1 MFSTILTISGKG
13 DKPKVSPCRVGSSK
27 SRLLVLACC
36 ESQSFQILAIVQK
49 KKINNNHAAT
59 IIITTSHHR
68 HHFQSHHFGL
78 GLISQRGACGA
89 LHAPRLRSDLGRRVA
104 KSPAL
109 RGVLRRSHGDR
120 GDLATVGTAS
130 GIMAEV
136 FCWCI
141 LVVVGWLR
149 RFGDYFLLCP
159 WCWVFKVSVL
169 FLRLDLGIGL
179 LSGGDEELTAF
190 QNKRSCVWQ
199 GSWNY
204 LNLGESN
211 SANAWWLGNDHDFPY
226 FIVPCLSC

>member
-49 KKINNNHAAT
+49 KKINNNHPAT

-136 FCWCI
+136 
-141 LVVVGWLR
+141 VVVVVYTSG
-149 RFGDYFLLCP
+149 
-159 WCWVFKVSVL
+159 CWMIISGLEIIFCYVL
-169 FLRLDLGIGL
+169 DVQFLRLLYFFKDWIWELDFSLGIGF
-179 LSGGDEELTAF
+179 LSGGDEEVKAF
-190 QNKRSCVWQ
+190 QKQNI
-199 GSWNY
+199 
-204 LNLGESN
+204 L
-211 SANAWWLGNDHDFPY
+211 
-226 FIVPCLSC
+226 CLTNCL

>member
-1 MFSTILTISGKG
+1 MLRITEFPNLS
-13 DKPKVSPCRVGSSK
+13 DCPKKEDQQQPP
-27 SRLLVLACC
+27 
-36 ESQSFQILAIVQK
+36 
-49 KKINNNHAAT
+49 
-59 IIITTSHHR
+59 SHHHHHHQPPPPSFSVPSFRARPHLPAWRAWRAARAAASQWPWATRRQIPCASRRPAAKPRWPRRSCNSWHRFR
-68 HHFQSHHFGL
+68 HHGW
-78 GLISQRGACGA
+78 GGC
-89 LHAPRLRSDLGRRVA
+89 
-104 KSPAL
+104 
-109 RGVLRRSHGDR
+109 
-120 GDLATVGTAS
+120 
-130 GIMAEV
+130 
-136 FCWCI
+136 CWCI
-141 LVVVGWLR
+141 LVVVGWL
-149 RFGDYFLLCP
+149 FPVGNYFLLCP